1 MLVKFLNLLALD
13 ATTCLPTTTRDA
25 KILYEKVETIQSSS
39 DIPTGTEAVTVPN
52 SQDIDILSS
61 RLDSKKENLGTV
73 FDSWLTKVSDNESE
87 RRKNIE
93 WSRKINDSLNH
104 QLQNG
109 FLSNEEYIDLEYI
122 SRVWIKLMNA
132 TSTYNLGTICNKK
145 DILSLLLELLELK
158 QISKSVFIE
167 SVLQL

>member
-1 MLVKFLNLLALD
+1 MD
-13 ATTCLPTTTRDA
+13 ATTYLPTTPGDV
-25 KILYEKVETIQSSS
+25 KILYETIQSSS
-39 DIPTGTEAVTVPN
+39 DIPTDAVTIPN
-52 SQDIDILSS
+52 PQDIDILSS
-61 RLDSKKENLGTV
+61 LLGSKKENLSTV